1 MNTQDSSDRETLG
14 KEGDQEIGSPQPA
27 SQPPGKSGAPIK
39 QRDSRL
45 DQRSRKSPALAAIL
59 SLMPGLGQV
68 YVGYYH
74 RGFVNMAI
82 VAVTITVLQAEITA
96 LEPLLG
102 FSLSFFWLYNMI
114 DAYRRARLYNLA
126 LSGESEIPLP
136 EDFRFPQ
143 RGSLWGG
150 LALITTGFLVF
161 LNTKF
166 DVSMDWIEEWWPL
179 LVVGVGVYLI
189 VRHVKSREE

>member
-1 MNTQDSSDRETLG
+1 MNAQENPHRENPEPAGKPEQSSPE
-14 KEGDQEIGSPQPA
+14 
-27 SQPPGKSGAPIK
+27 PPPRMHGGAPVG
-39 QRDSRL
+39 QRVSGIN
-45 DQRSRKSPALAAIL
+45 QRNRKSPALAALL

-74 RGFVNMAI
+74 QGFVNMAI
-82 VAVTITVLQAEITA
+82 VAIAITVLNAEISA
-96 LEPLLG
+96 LEPLFG
-102 FSLSFFWLYNMI
+102 FGLSFFWFYNMI
-114 DAYRRARLYNLA
+114 DAHRRARMYNLA

-136 EDFRFPQ
+136 KDFRLPQ

-150 LALITTGFLVF
+150 LALIVVGFLVF

-179 LVVGVGVYLI
+179 LVIGVGVYLLA
-189 VRHVKSREE
+189 RHIKGRQD